1 MSAKGGLMDERIA
14 YDPEG
19 AALIAETDLRL
30 DTFLPHRLDVL
41 NETLTQ
47 ALTVLLQRQF
57 GLALPEWRVL
67 VTLGQSRGITAKD
80 IGVAA
85 HMHKTKVSRAVA
97 MLEEK
102 GLVSRQL
109 NRADLREAFL
119 SLTSKGR
126 KVYQDLTP
134 PSLRFAH
141 HLTDALS
148 DDERRTFDD
157 LLTRLTARATSL
169 LDEIEAR

>member
-1 MSAKGGLMDERIA
+1 MDERIA

-19 AALIAETDLRL
+19 AALNAEMDLRL

-47 ALTVLLQRQF
+47 ALTVLLQRRF

-80 IGVAA
+80 IGQAA
-85 HMHKTKVSRAVA
+85 RMHKTKVSRAVA
-97 MLEEK
+97 TLEEK

-119 SLTSKGR
+119 SLTPRGR
-126 KVYQDLTP
+126 KTYQELTP
-134 PSLRFAH
+134 LTLRFAH
-141 HLTDALS
+141 QLNDALTP
-148 DDERRTFDD
+148 DERGVLDG
-157 LLTRLTARATSL
+157 LLARLTTRATAL
-169 LDEIEAR
+169 LDEVEGR